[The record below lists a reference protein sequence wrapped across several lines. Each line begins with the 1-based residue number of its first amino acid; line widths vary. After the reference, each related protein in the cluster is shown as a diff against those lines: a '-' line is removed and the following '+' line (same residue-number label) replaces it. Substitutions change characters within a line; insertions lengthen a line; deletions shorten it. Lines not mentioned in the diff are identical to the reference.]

1 MYEST
6 GLGRVLVT
14 GGASGLGAAVVQAV
28 ADAGGQPVVLDL
40 NDPQGPHPTYCVD
53 LADTALTES
62 LVAYIGESGLDAVIT
77 CAAID
82 SCGPLEAVKTEDWE
96 RVIAVNLLG
105 TAAVVRAA
113 LPALSASNG
122 RIVTVAST
130 LGRRALP
137 DATAYCAS
145 KFGVVGLSR
154 ALNAELAGRI
164 PVTCVMP
171 GGMRTAFFD
180 GRPAKYRPADDAP
193 LMDPA
198 DVAAVIIDVLRARRS
213 AMVPELMLTPGGETS
228 WP

>member
-1 MYEST
+1 MPDTNSV
-6 GLGRVLVT
+6 GRVLVT
-14 GGASGLGAAVVQAV
+14 GGSSGLGAAVADAV
-28 ADAGGQPVVLDL
+28 ADAGGQPIVLDL
-40 NDPQGPHPTYCVD
+40 VEPRTDYPFYCAD
-53 LADTALTES
+53 LADSAVTEAM
-62 LVAYIGESGLDAVIT
+62 VGFIGESGLDAVVT

-96 RVIAVNLLG
+96 RVIAVNLMG
-105 TAAVVRAA
+105 TASVIRAA
-113 LPALSASNG
+113 MPALQKSKG

-154 ALNAELAGRI
+154 GLNAELNGSP

-180 GRPAKYRPADDAP
+180 GRPAKYQPAPDAP
-193 LMDPA
+193 LMEARDVA
-198 DVAAVIIDVLRARRS
+198 DVIVDVLKRRRS
-213 AMVPELMLTPGGETS
+213 ALVPEIMITPGGETS

>member
-1 MYEST
+1 MQDTTS
-6 GLGRVLVT
+6 LGRILVT
-14 GGASGLGAAVVQAV
+14 GGASGLGAAVVAAIAQ
-28 ADAGGQPVVLDL
+28 AGGHPVIMDL
-40 NDPQGPHPTYCVD
+40 NEAGTDHPSYIVD

-62 LVAYIGESGLDAVIT
+62 MVSYIAESGLDAVVT
-77 CAAID
+77 CAAVD
-82 SCGPLEAVKTEDWE
+82 SCGPLEAVKSDDWE
-96 RVIAVNLLG
+96 RVIQVNLMG
-105 TAAVVRAA
+105 TAAVIRAA
-113 LPALSASNG
+113 MPVLIANRG
-122 RIVTVAST
+122 RVITVAST

-154 ALNAELAGRI
+154 ALNAELGGRL

-193 LMDPA
+193 LMDPVDVA
-198 DVAAVIIDVLRARRS
+198 DVIVNVLRARRS
-213 AMVPELMLTPGGETS
+213 AMIPEIMVTPGGETS

>member
-1 MYEST
+1 MQDTTS
-6 GLGRVLVT
+6 LGRILVT
-14 GGASGLGAAVVQAV
+14 GGASGLGAAVVAAIAQ
-28 ADAGGQPVVLDL
+28 AGGHPVIMDL
-40 NDPQGPHPTYCVD
+40 NEAGTDHPSYIVD

-62 LVAYIGESGLDAVIT
+62 MVSYIAESGLDAVVT
-77 CAAID
+77 CAAVD
-82 SCGPLEAVKTEDWE
+82 SCGPLEAVKSDDWE
-96 RVIAVNLLG
+96 RVIQVNLMG
-105 TAAVVRAA
+105 IANR
-113 LPALSASNG
+113 G
-122 RIVTVAST
+122 RVITVAST

-154 ALNAELAGRI
+154 ALNAELGGRL

-193 LMDPA
+193 LMDPVDVA
-198 DVAAVIIDVLRARRS
+198 DVIVNVLRARRS
-213 AMVPELMLTPGGETS
+213 AMIPEIMVTPGGETS

>member
-1 MYEST
+1 MPDTTS
-6 GLGRVLVT
+6 LGRVLVT
-14 GGASGLGAAVVQAV
+14 GGASGLGAAVVEAIAQ
-28 ADAGGQPVVLDL
+28 AGGTPIVMDL
-40 NDPQGPHPTYCVD
+40 NEPANDHPAYCVD
-53 LADTALTES
+53 LADTPLTES
-62 LVAYIGESGLDAVIT
+62 VVGFIAQSGLDAVVT

-82 SCGPLEAVKTEDWE
+82 SCGPFDAVKTEDWE

-105 TAAVVRAA
+105 TAAVIRAA
-113 LPALSASNG
+113 MPALLESQG
-122 RIVTVAST
+122 RVVTVAST

-145 KFGVVGLSR
+145 KFAVVGLSR
-154 ALNAELAGRI
+154 ALNAELGSRL

-198 DVAAVIIDVLRARRS
+198 DVADVIVGVLAARRT
-213 AMVPELMLTPGGETS
+213 AMVPEIMITPGGETS

>member
-1 MYEST
+1 MPDTNS
-6 GLGRVLVT
+6 LGRILVT
-14 GGASGLGAAVVQAV
+14 GGASGLGAAV
-28 ADAGGQPVVLDL
+28 ADAIAVSGGQPIVLDL
-40 NDPQGPHPTYCVD
+40 VEPASSHPFYCAD
-53 LADTALTES
+53 LADSAVTEAM
-62 LVAYIGESGLDAVIT
+62 VTYIGNDGLDAIVT

-82 SCGPLEAVKTEDWE
+82 SCGPLDSVKTEDWE
-96 RVIAVNLLG
+96 RVIAVNLMG
-105 TAAVVRAA
+105 TASVIRAA
-113 LPALSASNG
+113 LPALAKSQG

-154 ALNAELAGRI
+154 ALNAELNGEP

-171 GGMRTAFFD
+171 GGMRTSFFD
-180 GRPAKYRPADDAP
+180 GRPAKYRPAPDAP

-198 DVAAVIIDVLRARRS
+198 DVADIIVDVLRRRRS
-213 AMVPELMLTPGGETS
+213 AMVPELMITPGGETS